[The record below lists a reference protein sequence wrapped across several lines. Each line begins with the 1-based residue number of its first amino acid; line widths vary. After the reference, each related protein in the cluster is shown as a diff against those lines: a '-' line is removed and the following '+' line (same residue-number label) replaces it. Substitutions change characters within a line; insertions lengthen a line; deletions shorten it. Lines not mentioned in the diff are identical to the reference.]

1 MKKTTNGF
9 TVVELLIVIVVIG
22 VLAAITVVAFG
33 NIRARALQSE
43 RQAKMSEVRS
53 ALERFKIDNSR
64 YPGVSEIGG
73 SAGATLIGM
82 TLTSVTPSNADNP
95 NYGIEGGWL
104 GSTDKHFRYMAW
116 PNPDGSGF
124 TCNSG
129 PCQSYLLQYNDP
141 VTGSSVTFTNP
152 R

>member
-1 MKKTTNGF
+1 MKRTTSGF

-22 VLAAITVVAFG
+22 ILATLSVVAFS
-33 NIRARALQSE
+33 NVRVRALQSE
-43 RQAKMSEVRS
+43 KVSKSNEIRK
-53 ALERFKIDNSR
+53 ALERFKVENNR

-82 TLTSVTPSNADNP
+82 TLASITPSNADNP
-95 NYGIEGGWL
+95 SYGIEGGWL
-104 GSTDKHFRYMAW
+104 SGTDKHFRYMAW
-116 PNPDGSGF
+116 PNVDGSGF

-141 VTGSSVTFTNP
+141 LTGTGVTHTNP

>member
-1 MKKTTNGF
+1 MRKNKSGF
-9 TVVELLIVIVVIG
+9 TIVELLVVIVVIG
-22 VLAAITVVAFG
+22 ILASITVVAFNG
-33 NIRARALQSE
+33 VRARALQSE
-43 RQAKMSEVRS
+43 KQSKISEVRK
-53 ALERFKIDNSR
+53 ALERFKIDNNR

-82 TLTSVTPSNADNP
+82 SLSAVTPSNADNP
-95 NYGIEGGWL
+95 SYGIEGGWL

-116 PNPDGSGF
+116 PNEDGSGF

-129 PCQSYLLQYNDP
+129 SCQSYLLQYNDP